1 MSERKPLRERDKRNA
16 EKAINNNG
24 VIMYIIVGLG
34 NPGMQYAGTRHNIGF
49 GVIEELAD
57 AYNITMNINR
67 NKGICGKGI
76 IEGQKVLLV
85 MPQTFM
91 NNSGECVRAVLDYY
105 KEEISSLL
113 VIHDDISLDVGRL
126 RLRPK
131 GSAGGHNGLK
141 SIIAHIGTDE
151 FKRIKFGVGDKPK
164 GYDLA
169 DWVLGRFPREQ
180 SDDVRSG
187 IERAVQAVSVILT
200 KGIEAGMNEFNA
212 K

>member
-1 MSERKPLRERDKRNA
+1 
-16 EKAINNNG
+16 
-24 VIMYIIVGLG
+24 MYIIVGLG
-34 NPGMQYAGTRHNIGF
+34 NPGLQYAGTRHNIGF

-91 NNSGECVRAVLDYY
+91 NNRGECVREILDYY
-105 KEEISSLL
+105 KEEVNNLL

-169 DWVLGRFPREQ
+169 DWVLGRFPKEQ
-180 SDDVRSG
+180 SDDVRAG
-187 IERAVQAVSVILT
+187 IERAVQAVSTILT

>member
-1 MSERKPLRERDKRNA
+1 
-16 EKAINNNG
+16 
-24 VIMYIIVGLG
+24 MYIIVGLG